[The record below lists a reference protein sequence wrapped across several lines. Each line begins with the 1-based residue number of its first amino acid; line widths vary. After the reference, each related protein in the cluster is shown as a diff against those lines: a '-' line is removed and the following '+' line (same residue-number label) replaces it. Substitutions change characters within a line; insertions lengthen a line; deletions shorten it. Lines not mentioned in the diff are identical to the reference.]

1 VNSNTTALT
10 FQSKTFDVID
20 QKGQPWLTMADIA
33 TVLYRRGTPQS
44 GTPLLEGG
52 DQSGPPPANAIRQV
66 QKLYQR
72 HADEF
77 TSGMT
82 SLIEMATSSGKQN
95 IRIFSLRGAHLLAM
109 FARTQVA
116 KEFRV
121 WVLDILDREFAFK
134 RGANDVLTIEQADLL
149 RETMTLHC
157 ARLPKKQQGAFM
169 VKGWSK
175 LKSHFKV
182 GYRQIPQEQITE
194 ALSIVTRH
202 AAEWELVEDE
212 VKRPA
217 QVLPDG
223 RWLVEVE
230 SGRIAT
236 CKDAFTYHSVP
247 AQGIPA
253 LVREPGLLPI
263 DLLPRIIAAA
273 NERLNIWVDNQL
285 SVARHRVKPA

>member
-1 VNSNTTALT
+1 MTALT
-10 FQSKTFDVID
+10 FQFEKTHPVRSIVLGSEPWFVAADVCKALQLTNSRVMLKSLDDDEKGVSSIYTPGGE
-20 QKGQPWLTMADIA
+20 QKMA
-33 TVLYRRGTPQS
+33 VVNESGLYTLILRCRDAVKAGTPPHRFRKWVTS
-44 GTPLLEGG
+44 EVLP
-52 DQSGPPPANAIRQV
+52 AIR
-66 QKLYQR
+66 KTGGYQ
-72 HADEF
+72 
-77 TSGMT
+77 
-82 SLIEMATSSGKQN
+82 
-95 IRIFSLRGAHLLAM
+95 FSKSPGDA
-109 FARTQVA
+109 
-116 KEFRV
+116 
-121 WVLDILDREFAFK
+121 
-134 RGANDVLTIEQADLL
+134 LTIEQADLIRNML
-149 RETMTLHC
+149 NTHC
-157 ARLPKKQQGAFM
+157 SKLPKERQGPFL
-169 VKGWSK
+169 KTGWSK

-230 SGRIAT
+230 AGRIAT